1 MIIGFSLQQVGL
13 CVNMRQVPW
22 FDESDPDEFYP
33 RCYRL
38 SHEEEKMAFIGKSY
52 RVVSPYDVFR
62 LQY

>member
-1 MIIGFSLQQVGL
+1 MGL